1 MSSLHLSDEI
11 LMAFADGEL
20 DEAMTAAVEQAM
32 RSDPATLARVA
43 DFVRS
48 RRIARGAFLADI
60 APAASP
66 ELEEAVLA
74 QIRAVEGGG
83 SVAEP
88 ATAPLAPQRTDRWS
102 RRMLPLAASLA
113 ALIAGGFGYA
123 VGMRSSPRLDHAGLV
138 ASLESSGVT
147 ARLDQV
153 ASGQEQDVAGG
164 RLRVISTMRMAN
176 GDLCREFELKREARK
191 ADAVA
196 CRGNEGWAV
205 TFAVMGRDATSYT
218 PAAGGDLVST
228 YLQNAGAG
236 APLTGEDEVKALST
250 PAR

>member
-20 DEAMTAAVEQAM
+20 DDAMAATVDEAM
-32 RSDPATLARVA
+32 RSDPAILARVA

-66 ELEEAVLA
+66 ELERAVLA
-74 QIRAVEGGG
+74 QIHAVEGEPPA
-83 SVAEP
+83 AEP
-88 ATAPLAPQRTDRWS
+88 APVPLAPRHTDRWS

-123 VGMRSSPRLDHAGLV
+123 VGMRSGPRADHASLV
-138 ASLESSGVT
+138 AALESPGVT

-153 ASGQEQDVAGG
+153 ASGQEQDVAGR
-164 RLRVISTMRMAN
+164 RLRVISTVRMGN
-176 GDLCREFELKREARK
+176 GNLCREFELKREARK

-196 CRGNEGWAV
+196 CRENDGWAV
-205 TFAVMGRDATSYT
+205 TFAVMSSDGTGYT
-218 PAAGGDLVST
+218 PADGGDLIST

-250 PAR
+250 AAR